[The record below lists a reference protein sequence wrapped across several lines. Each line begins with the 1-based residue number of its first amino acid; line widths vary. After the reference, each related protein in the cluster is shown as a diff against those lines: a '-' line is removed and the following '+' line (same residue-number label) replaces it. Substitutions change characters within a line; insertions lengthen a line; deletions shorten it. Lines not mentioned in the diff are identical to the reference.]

1 MDTNKLIQELRRDE
15 GVKYSVYKDTKG
27 IPTVGVGHN
36 LQASPLPSG
45 WKYPLTDAQV
55 DALLTK
61 DLEVVFKALEKN
73 WPWYKN
79 LSDARQRVLAN
90 MCFNMGEGVLGTFKN
105 TLKLIQ
111 TGKYSEAADAM
122 LKSLWAKQVQGR
134 AVRLAQMMKEG

>member
-134 AVRLAQMMKEG
+134 AMRLAQMMKEG